1 MKQFQDYKKQF
12 NVFIVFLL
20 LIIPAFF
27 IYAQTAEELNQK
39 INSRNTDIQNLE
51 KEISAYQQQLDSLGK
66 QASSLSVLLKQLD
79 LTKKKLT
86 ADIAV
91 TQNKISNKNSEIQ
104 KLSGKID
111 DTKDV
116 IKNNTDAII
125 LSIKQINEFEIDSMV
140 EKLLSKDDISTIWN
154 DIDNLISLQK
164 TVKDKI
170 IEVKDEKKS
179 LEKSKNTTEKARNEL
194 VSLKIELADQKK
206 IIDQNA
212 KEKNKLLKE
221 TKNNETNYQ
230 KLLKAN
236 LAKKEAFENEVR
248 NFESQLKFI
257 LDASKLPNKGVLSW
271 PLDNVYITQF
281 FGKTEAGKR
290 LYVNGTHNGIDF
302 RASVGTPVKA
312 MANGIVLGTG
322 DTDITCPGAS
332 FGKFVFIKYDNGL
345 SSTYG
350 HFSLIKVKEGQNVSR
365 GEIVGYSGNTGYS
378 TGPHLHVSLYASDA
392 VKMESRASKT
402 CNGKT
407 YTMPIS
413 PINAYLDPM
422 FYLPAYNK

>member
-12 NVFIVFLL
+12 NLFVVFLL

-27 IYAQTAEELNQK
+27 VYAQTAEELNQK
-39 INSRNTDIQNLE
+39 IDSRNTDIQNLE

-66 QASSLSVLLKQLD
+66 QSSSLSVLLKQLD

-86 ADIAV
+86 ADISV
-91 TQNKISNKNSEIQ
+91 TQNKISNKNTEIQ

-140 EKLLSKDDISTIWN
+140 EKLLSKEDISTVWN
-154 DIDNLISLQK
+154 DIDNLISLQG
-164 TVKDKI
+164 TVKNKI
-170 IEVKDEKKS
+170 IELKDEKKS
-179 LEKSKNTTEKARNEL
+179 LEKSKSTTEKARNEL
-194 VSLKIELADQKK
+194 VSLKTELADQKK

-230 KLLKAN
+230 KLLKEN

-257 LDASKLPNKGVLSW
+257 LDTSKLPNKGVLSW

-290 LYVNGTHNGIDF
+290 LYVNGTHNGVDF

-350 HFSLIKVKEGQNVSR
+350 HFSLIKVSEGQKVLR

-402 CNGKT
+402 CNDRT

-422 FYLPAYNK
+422 YYLPAYK

>member
-27 IYAQTAEELNQK
+27 VYAQTAEELNQK
-39 INSRNTDIQNLE
+39 IDSRNTDIQNLE
-51 KEISAYQQQLDSLGK
+51 KEIAAYQQQLDSLGK
-66 QASSLSVLLKQLD
+66 QSSSLSVLLKQLD

-91 TQNKISNKNSEIQ
+91 TQNKISNKNTEIQ

-116 IKNNTDAII
+116 IKNNTDTIS

-140 EKLLSKDDISTIWN
+140 EKLFSKDDISTIWN
-154 DIDNLISLQK
+154 DIDNLISLQG
-164 TVKDKI
+164 TVKNKI
-170 IEVKDEKKS
+170 LELKDEKKS
-179 LEKSKNTTEKARNEL
+179 LEKSKNVTEKARNEL
-194 VSLKIELADQKK
+194 VYLKIELADQKK
-206 IIDQNA
+206 IVDQNTN
-212 KEKNKLLKE
+212 EKNKLLKQ
-221 TKNNETNYQ
+221 TKNNESNYQ

-257 LDASKLPNKGVLSW
+257 LDTSKLPNKGVLSW
-271 PLDNVYITQF
+271 PLDKVYITQF

-290 LYVNGTHNGIDF
+290 LYVNGTHNGVDF
-302 RASVGTPVKA
+302 RASVGTPIKA
-312 MANGIVLGTG
+312 MASGVVLGTG
-322 DTDITCPGAS
+322 NTDTTCPGAS
-332 FGKFVFIKYDNGL
+332 FGKFIFIQYDNGL

-350 HFSLIKVKEGQNVSR
+350 HLSLIKVSEGQKISR

-402 CNGKT
+402 CSGKT

-413 PINAYLDPM
+413 PINAYLDPI
-422 FYLPAYNK
+422 FYLPPYK